1 MNLNIV
7 NFRKVPAKIPY
18 KSGFTPSFRNTLT
31 GTTGTLIPVFC
42 DELMPNRDVYLRLPF
57 ILGMPPLATD
67 TFMNLNYKL
76 EAFFVPTRLL
86 MRGYEKWVN
95 GDTKIVYGTNSYKIR
110 TPVFN
115 LSNFFA
121 DGRSISGSLFDY
133 LGIRSTVVKNTAGNY
148 DDIYLSAFPVLA
160 YHLIYEEWY
169 KNSLIQKSI
178 FSDTVSALYDVSHF
192 RDVIPSSNPNVNYI
206 LGYNET
212 FNDGVKFYE
221 LRQRNFGADYFT
233 TSTTSPQNGPAIGVG
248 LSLNTA
254 SFKRAINDR
263 INHGTFT
270 PDNLFELNNSIGDIG
285 VEQWTTHDD
294 DSKGVFRTK
303 DGLTANNSILNPT
316 GGFTIASLRA
326 ANSLQQFLE
335 RNNIAGNRF
344 VDFLRANYG
353 ANLADG
359 VAQRPVYLGSSSTPV
374 YSSGVLQTAG
384 VGNETNNPFDSVG
397 ASYGRA
403 QAQDK
408 EFVIKFHNDEPGY
421 LLVIG
426 SLVPEV
432 TYASGIERMF
442 MRYTLEDSRTDM
454 ANHLLQNVGPQ
465 PIYNA
470 EIEQNVVGADFKRV
484 FGYVDRYADWMTR
497 NNQLHGLL
505 RDGESLQSFALQRS
519 VFATDGVSTSLLQIP
534 KDYLDQVMAVTQENA
549 GYSYWVDFYCDYRVS
564 QPLARYS
571 IPSLQDPAYEHGD
584 TIWLNRGGVRLD

>member
-1 MNLNIV
+1 MNPNVI

-31 GTTGTLIPVFC
+31 GTTGTLIPVLC
-42 DELMPNRDVYLRLPF
+42 DELMPNRDVYLCLPF
-57 ILGMPPLATD
+57 VLGMPPLATD

-86 MRGYEKWVN
+86 MRGYEQWIN
-95 GDTKIVYGTNSYKIR
+95 GDTQIKYGNSYFKIR
-110 TPVFN
+110 TPVFD
-115 LSNFFA
+115 LGAFCGSGF
-121 DGRSISGSLFDY
+121 SIAGSLFDY
-133 LGIRSTVVKNTAGNY
+133 LGIRSSVAGDSEGNF
-148 DDIYLSAFPVLA
+148 DNIFLSAFPVLA

-169 KNSLIQKSI
+169 RNSLVQQSI
-178 FSDTVSALYDVSHF
+178 FTDSITSNYVVRNF
-192 RDVIPSSNPNVNYI
+192 RDVIPSDNPNVNYEI
-206 LGYNET
+206 QVEDV
-212 FNDGVKFYE
+212 FNDGVHFYE
-221 LRQRNFGADYFT
+221 LRQRNFGSDYFT
-233 TSTTSPQNGPAIGVG
+233 SSTPSPQNGPAIGVG
-248 LSLNTA
+248 LSLDT
-254 SFKRAINDR
+254 SYFKAAIDSR
-263 INHGTFT
+263 ISDGNWNNAD
-270 PDNLFELNNSIGDIG
+270 DNLKVSPSDSGVGD
-285 VEQWTTHDD
+285 WPAS
-294 DSKGVFRTK
+294 SKGIFTSRS
-303 DGLTANNSILNPT
+303 GLTQNQARAGAA

-374 YSSGVLQTAG
+374 YASGVLQTAG
-384 VGNETNNPFDSVG
+384 VGGQTNNPFDSVG

-403 QAQDK
+403 QAQSKD
-408 EFVIKFHNDEPGY
+408 FVIKFHNDEPGY
-421 LLVIG
+421 LMVIG

-432 TYASGIERMF
+432 TYSSGIERMF
-442 MRYTLEDSRTDM
+442 MRYVKADSRTDM

-465 PIYNA
+465 PIFNA
-470 EIEQNVVGADFKRV
+470 ELEEKVSSSDFVNV

-519 VFATDGVSTSLLQIP
+519 VNVEDGISSSMLQIP
-534 KDYLDQVMAVTQENA
+534 KNYLDQVMAVTQANA